1 MYQIQEESS
10 ILMTVPPLGFAV
22 GGVWRSFDSQ
32 SNTNR
37 NGTMNFVRS
46 YDVGVF
52 ASTVVANSTNSTLGN
67 TKAVSA
73 GTFAHNNVKPIT
85 ARVTNEI
92 AGVANTALLR
102 GDNKIDSSIHKTEEV
117 RTAQTS
123 TSFRDGCFNLFTG
136 KFNYYVPPY
145 TRVIAQ
151 TDSFGS
157 DDASSPTNGV
167 RGRVTYQTGRS
178 KSV

>member
-1 MYQIQEESS
+1 
-10 ILMTVPPLGFAV
+10 
-22 GGVWRSFDSQ
+22 
-32 SNTNR
+32 
-37 NGTMNFVRS
+37 MNFVRS

-117 RTAQTS
+117 RTAQIS

-136 KFNYYVPPY
+136 TFNSYAPFPF
-145 TRVIAQ
+145 TRVISQ

-157 DDASSPTNGV
+157 DNASSPTNGV